1 MLIHGL
7 QFLADTFKSPKLED
21 AAEFGRIGRY
31 YAIEDMLTTDPS
43 EKYAAHASDRLR
55 MLPLGVPSNCPLTAL
70 RVPSECPLIA
80 L

>member
-1 MLIHGL
+1 MK
-7 QFLADTFKSPKLED
+7 KSTSQPWMD

-55 MLPLGVPSNCPLTAL
+55 MLPLGVPSNCPLIAL

-80 L
+80 NECH

>member
-1 MLIHGL
+1 VLIHGL

-55 MLPLGVPSNCPLTAL
+55 MLPLGVPSECPLTAL